1 VWGRSRSP
9 DKFRRVLRRHPELVP
24 LAVAAACWVA
34 LLWLHRGRHPTVA
47 AHSAQHG
54 SHHAVVVP
62 DSGSARGLIAETS
75 GMSIGM
81 WLGMWTLMCAA
92 MMIPTVIP
100 AIRHVAA
107 NSLRRRAGR
116 SIAVLVGTYLTGWL
130 VFGLVALA
138 FLTVVRWLGVPAW
151 VMLLSVILIGIIWLV
166 LPLQKRYRWACHKS
180 VPLSPTGWRAV
191 RGCAQFGTRQAFA
204 CVGICWPLMLL
215 MALQMDGSIV
225 WMFTLAAL
233 VTVWKYLP
241 RRYRRTLTWAVA
253 RFSPR
258 WRGAGVVA
266 TRSSP
271 LTSA

>member
-1 VWGRSRSP
+1 
-9 DKFRRVLRRHPELVP
+9 
-24 LAVAAACWVA
+24 
-34 LLWLHRGRHPTVA
+34 
-47 AHSAQHG
+47 
-54 SHHAVVVP
+54 
-62 DSGSARGLIAETS
+62 
-75 GMSIGM
+75 MSIGV

-116 SIAVLVGTYLTGWL
+116 SIVVLAGTYLAGWV

-151 VMLLSVILIGIIWLV
+151 VMLFGVILIAVIWFV
-166 LPLQKRYRWACHKS
+166 LPVQKRYRWACHKS
-180 VPLSPTGWRAV
+180 VPLPPTGWRAV
-191 RGCAQFGTRQAFA
+191 RGCAEFGIRQALA

-225 WMFTLAAL
+225 WMFSVAAV

-241 RRYRRTLTWAVA
+241 RRDRRRLSWAIARLSPHWRRAGAVA
-253 RFSPR
+253 MPIPT
-258 WRGAGVVA
+258 A
-266 TRSSP
+266 
-271 LTSA
+271 